1 MVKKTYRRFSKK
13 GLSKKNKLR
22 KSKRKS
28 LRSKR
33 KNRKHGGNDYLPC
46 NLHTPTTRGWKAYQ
60 ECEVRKV
67 DKYRE
72 MADNAQNE
80 EEKKEYTKKAED
92 HANKAVYASSKLSAS
107 E

>member
-33 KNRKHGGNDYLPC
+33 KSRKYGGWRERCSRFSGQDYI
-46 NLHTPTTRGWKAYQ
+46 
-60 ECEVRKV
+60 ECERRKAIN
-67 DKYRE
+67 YR
-72 MADNAQNE
+72 DQGN
-80 EEKKEYTKKAED
+80 EKKREE
-92 HANKAVYASSKLSAS
+92 HANKALREVDRNTAS

>member
-33 KNRKHGGNDYLPC
+33 KSRKYGGYELGFKLSCGMQFPGGGQDYIDC
-46 NLHTPTTRGWKAYQ
+46 ESEKA
-60 ECEVRKV
+60 K
-67 DKYRE
+67 KYE
-72 MADNAQNE
+72 SEGNE
-80 EEKKEYTKKAED
+80 EKRQKHADKALREGYR
-92 HANKAVYASSKLSAS
+92 NTAS